1 VHNGKV
7 LRTGGSRVGNH
18 HSSTARPVKKREEKR
33 KGREKVGK
41 KEEKE
46 KEQGNMIGEWT
57 DGMAG
62 SALVLPR

>member
-7 LRTGGSRVGNH
+7 LRTGGSRVENH

-33 KGREKVGK
+33 KERKKVGK
-41 KEEKE
+41 EKE
-46 KEQGNMIGEWT
+46 KEKENMIGEWT
-57 DGMAG
+57 DGMAC